1 MGAPADDEAI
11 IYLRMSDFRD
21 EDPGTFEAR
30 AEELHEVADELGFPR
45 HAVRLA
51 IENDLSNGGGPRG
64 ASGYKTPDRVAT
76 VTGLVTYRTR
86 RPVYQGVML
95 DLQGGAAVMLLV
107 SDESRI
113 SRDWRDGMDLLD
125 AVRARGASCVAL
137 DDEGRPRWVL
147 TKGGTRA
154 ERGAFMDRIND
165 ARKYSQDIGDKVRK
179 GRRRWAGR
187 SWQGGRR
194 PFGFQIEEGTEE
206 HHRNLVIDD
215 AEAAEL
221 VQAGDR
227 LLAGTSL
234 RWLIADLRSRA
245 VPTVTGADWST
256 RTLRDALMKPATAGL
271 ALRSGELVSAPWP
284 EIIDRD
290 KWEQIRALLTDPAR
304 RTNLGRGNEPRWLV
318 SVFATCGVCGG
329 LVRIGGAGNGRGPA
343 YVGQTCGHVRRDAA
357 AVDALVADTAIG
369 YLERPEILERLR
381 PPARPGVDLAA
392 LRGKLAKLEGQAER
406 HRAANLAGL
415 LADEDLYPML
425 AGLREQ
431 QAALREQL
439 AASSAEPDQFARFR
453 EEPARVVW
461 ESLSVPQRRAVVQ
474 RLFESVV
481 IMQTGR
487 GNRFDP
493 ERVIRNPRAD
503 LAR

>member
-1 MGAPADDEAI
+1 MIGGADDAGI
-11 IYLRMSDFRD
+11 IYLRLSDFRD
-21 EDPGTFEAR
+21 EDDAGAWTAR
-30 AEELHEVADELGFPR
+30 ADELTRLAADLGL
-45 HAVRLA
+45 HVRREA
-51 IENDLSNGGGPRG
+51 IENDLDGNGRARG
-64 ASGYKTPDRVAT
+64 ASGYKTPERVAT
-76 VTGLVTYRTR
+76 ATGLMTYRTR

-95 DLQGGAAVMLLV
+95 DLQSGAAQVLLV

-125 AVRARGASCVAL
+125 ACQARGASCVAL
-137 DDEGRPRWVL
+137 DDDGGARWVL

-154 ERGAFMDRIND
+154 EREAFLDRIND
-165 ARKYSQDIGDKVRK
+165 ARKYSADIGAKVRK

-194 PFGFQIEEGTEE
+194 PFGFQIAERTDE
-206 HHRNLVIDD
+206 HHRNLVKDD

-221 VQAGDR
+221 VKAATA
-227 LLAGTSL
+227 LLTGTSL
-234 RWLIADLRSRA
+234 RWIIADLRSRG
-245 VPTVTGADWST
+245 VPTVTGAPWST

-271 ALRSGELVSAPWP
+271 AVKGADLVAAPWP
-284 EIIDRD
+284 EILDRD
-290 KWEQIRALLTDPAR
+290 TWEALRVLLTDPAR

-329 LVRIGGAGNGRGPA
+329 LLRIGGAGRGRAPA
-343 YVGQTCGHVRRDAA
+343 YVGQACGHVRRDAA
-357 AVDALVADTAIG
+357 AVDALVTDATIG
-369 YLERPEILERLR
+369 VLERPEVLERLR
-381 PPARPGVDLAA
+381 PPARPGVDLPAI
-392 LRGKLAKLEGQAER
+392 RAKLDGLERQAER
-406 HRAANLAGL
+406 HRGANLAGR

-439 AASSAEPDQFARFR
+439 AASSTEPDLFARFR

-461 ESLSVPQRRAVVQ
+461 ESLTIPQRRAVVQ

-481 IMQTGR
+481 IEQTGR
-487 GNRFDP
+487 GFRFDP
-493 ERVIRNPRAD
+493 EKVILTPRAD
-503 LAR
+503 LAD